1 MDDWC
6 GGRATIRP
14 LLDRL
19 PEHDGHMGARTRM
32 HLVGRNHP
40 FFQR

>member
-19 PEHDGHMGARTRM
+19 PEHDGHMGAM

-40 FFQR
+40 FFHR